1 MNFNSLEYLF
11 FLPIVFFVY
20 FILPAKVRYLWLL
33 AASYYFYMNW
43 NAKYAL
49 LLLFSTAVTY
59 ISGTLI
65 SRLKEKGNQKAAKWC
80 VWGCVG
86 VNLAILFF
94 FKYANFFLTN
104 VNRVLTAV
112 GSGRSFEMLDILLP
126 VGISFYI
133 FQALGYT
140 FDVYYDKIEVEKNP
154 LRYALFVSFFPQL
167 VAGPIERSKNLLE
180 QLKKPTYFD
189 PERVREG
196 LLTVLWGL
204 FVKIVIADNAALI
217 VNPLYE
223 DFASHTGIEMAFA
236 TIFFAIQIYCD
247 FSGYSYMAIGS
258 ARLLGF
264 DLMDNF
270 KSPYLSTS
278 IKEFWRRWHIS
289 LTTWFTD
296 YLYIPLGGNRKGK
309 YRKYLNTMIVF
320 LVSGLWH
327 GANWSYVVWGGLNG
341 LFMVMHDVTADWR
354 SRVNQKLKIDE
365 NSIGHRFFST
375 IFTFCLVNITWVFFR
390 APSFRTALTIGWHTL
405 RHFHPERILSSGF
418 LNSMGIS
425 SQTAVMMGIS
435 LLLLLI
441 VDILRY
447 KNVDVGAL
455 VRKQSTAFRW
465 MIYLGLLLMILVFG
479 IYGADYEQT
488 EFLYF
493 QF

>member
-1 MNFNSLEYLF
+1 MNFNSLDYLF

-20 FILPAKVRYLWLL
+20 FILPSKIRYLWLL

-43 NAKYAL
+43 SAKYAL
-49 LLLFSTAVTY
+49 LLLLSTVLTY
-59 ISGTLI
+59 VSGTLI
-65 SRLKEKGNQKAAKWC
+65 SHFKEKRKLKTAKVC
-80 VWGCVG
+80 VWGCVAA
-86 VNLAILFF
+86 NLAILFF

-104 VNRVLTAV
+104 VNRVLSAV
-112 GSGRSFEMLDILLP
+112 GSGQSFEMLDILLP
-126 VGISFYI
+126 VGISFYV

-140 FDVYYDKIEVEKNP
+140 FDVYYGKIEVEKNP

-180 QLKKPTYFD
+180 QLKRPTYFD
-189 PERVREG
+189 PEKVREG
-196 LLTVLWGL
+196 LLTILWGL
-204 FVKIVIADNAALI
+204 FIKIVIADNAALI
-217 VNPLYE
+217 VNPLFE
-223 DFASHTGIEMAFA
+223 NFPSHAGIEMVFA

-258 ARLLGF
+258 AKLLGF
-264 DLMDNF
+264 NLMDNF
-270 KSPYLSTS
+270 RSPYLSTN

-296 YLYIPLGGNRKGK
+296 YIYIPLGGNRKGK
-309 YRKYLNTMIVF
+309 CRKYVNTMVVF

-327 GANWSYVVWGGLNG
+327 GASWNYVVWGGLNG
-341 LFMVMHDVTADWR
+341 LFLVLHDVTADWR
-354 SRVNQKLKIDE
+354 KRVNQKLRIDE
-365 NSIGHRFFST
+365 SSIGHRFFST

-390 APSFRTALTIGWHTL
+390 APSFHTALTIGRHTL
-405 RHFHPERILSSGF
+405 VNLHPERIFSTGF
-418 LNSMGIS
+418 FDSMGIS
-425 SQTAVMMGIS
+425 SQTAVMMGFS
-435 LLLLLI
+435 LLLLLV

-447 KNVDVGAL
+447 KNIDVGAL
-455 VRKQSTAFRW
+455 VRKQSVAFRW
-465 MIYLGLLLMILVFG
+465 LIYLGLLLMIIVFG